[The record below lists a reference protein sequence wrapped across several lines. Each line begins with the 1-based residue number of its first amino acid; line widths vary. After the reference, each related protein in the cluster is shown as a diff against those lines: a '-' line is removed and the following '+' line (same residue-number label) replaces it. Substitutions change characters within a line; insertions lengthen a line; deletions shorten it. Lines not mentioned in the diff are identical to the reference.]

1 MKKLLLLFLL
11 IPTIVISQWRFQTD
25 NDPFE
30 GKTSYGYVTGTGGD
44 FPYENPQLVF
54 RKRDGNIDVYI
65 QDVGYVTG
73 GYLEFSF
80 GDPNEILSFRISP
93 SSTKE
98 SGFLN
103 IINISALDNTMD
115 VINTKSSSYSLGY
128 QSEEI
133 INDINSFLEL
143 INKLKAGS
151 IAYVRYRNSID
162 VNQFRITLSN
172 STNVINRVIE
182 DYPEKIKKKL
192 NEYKLK
198 LENIPNERKKERQRE
213 LEERQRELEK
223 QGKYGELLLQLPEL
237 EYGISKFGF
246 SYQDYKIEDIDSLT
260 YRKESNCY
268 IEIFVWYKGKAT
280 PVKLR
285 GGRRKLAVCE

>member
-1 MKKLLLLFLL
+1 MKKILLLLLI
-11 IPTIVISQWRFQTD
+11 IPTLVSSQWRFQTD

-115 VINTKSSSYSLGY
+115 VINTKSSTYSLGY

-213 LEERQRELEK
+213 FEK

-237 EYGISKFGF
+237 EYGLMESSF
-246 SYQDYKIEDIDSLT
+246 SWQEYRIEDVDSLT
-260 YRKESNCY
+260 YKKEGWCY
-268 IEIFVWYKGKAT
+268 IDIFVWYKGKAT